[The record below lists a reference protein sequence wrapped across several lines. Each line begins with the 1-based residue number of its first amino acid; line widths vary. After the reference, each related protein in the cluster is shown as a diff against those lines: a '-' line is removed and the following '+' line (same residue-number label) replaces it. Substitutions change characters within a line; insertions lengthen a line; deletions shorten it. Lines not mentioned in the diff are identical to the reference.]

1 MFLKLKEVISMKKY
15 TKPSME
21 IVNLKV
27 EENITAPTTFYKR
40 GAATISLLGKS
51 GTTITAGEGTE
62 TLS

>member
-1 MFLKLKEVISMKKY
+1 MKKY

-21 IVNLKV
+21 IVDLKV

-40 GAATISLLGKS
+40 GAAGINLLGKS
-51 GTTITAGEGTE
+51 STTIMAGEGIE

>member
-1 MFLKLKEVISMKKY
+1 MKKY

-40 GAATISLLGKS
+40 GAATISLLGKTS
-51 GTTITAGEGTE
+51 AEIKAGENGFNAVY
-62 TLS
+62 

>member
-1 MFLKLKEVISMKKY
+1 MKKY

>member
-1 MFLKLKEVISMKKY
+1 MKKY

-40 GAATISLLGKS
+40 GAATINLLTKI
-51 GTTITAGEGTE
+51 TTAEEIGGSA
-62 TLS
+62 LS